1 MFYKRSLK
9 NTKCVVILMKM
20 IFVFLDGFG
29 IGEPNDE
36 KNPVY
41 RANTPALDYILKN
54 GKMMATDACLEVPGL
69 PQSATGQTTIFT
81 GVNASKVLGR
91 HLHGQPTITLKNL
104 INKNNLFMELIR
116 RGLKVT
122 NTNAY
127 RSEYLNKMLDP
138 NEKEVKPS
146 VTTVMTLASG
156 LNLRTMEEYKLG
168 KGVYHDITG
177 KILVESGYVEET
189 ISPEEAAQRL
199 FNISK
204 EYDFT
209 MFEHFMTDII
219 GHKMD
224 MTEAVSE
231 IELVDRFLGELIKLV
246 KLDHLD
252 QQSIENN
259 SKESE
264 DYVIFITSDHGNIE
278 DITVKTHTFNKV
290 PTVILGK
297 ADQIASVKI
306 ASLIDVMPA
315 ILNLFD
321 LN

>member
-1 MFYKRSLK
+1 
-9 NTKCVVILMKM
+9 MKM
-20 IFVFLDGFG
+20 IFIFLDGFG
-29 IGEPNDE
+29 IGEPNSD

-41 RANTPALDYILKN
+41 RANTPAFDFILKN

-69 PQSATGQTTIFT
+69 PQSATGQTAIFT

-91 HLHGQPTITLKNL
+91 HLHGQPTVTLKKL
-104 INKNNLFMELIR
+104 INQNNLFMELIR

-127 RSEYLNKMLDP
+127 RSEYLNKMFDP
-138 NEKEVKPS
+138 NEKKCRPS

-168 KGVYHDITG
+168 NGVYHDITG
-177 KILVESGYVEET
+177 KILVDTGYVEAT

-199 FNISK
+199 FNISR

-231 IELVDRFLGELIKLV
+231 IELIDRFLGELLKLV
-246 KLDHLD
+246 NLDHLGE
-252 QQSIENN
+252 QSSDNN
-259 SKESE
+259 SASLE

-278 DITVKTHTFNKV
+278 DATVKTHTFNKV
-290 PTVILGK
+290 PTVILGR
-297 ADQIASVKI
+297 ADEISSVKVE
-306 ASLIDVMPA
+306 SLLDVMPA

-321 LN
+321 SCNH